1 MDLMQVK
8 YTMEETESLNSNGKD
23 QKYLQRLNLT
33 LDKLTQ
39 LGKGEYV
46 LLHNP
51 KKTFHVDLY
60 QSLVYG
66 GFNLLNMYFVLQ
78 QAEVS
83 NSLVWNPIDSG
94 VLCPIHNYFNIAL
107 LYYQN

>member
-8 YTMEETESLNSNGKD
+8 WTIDETESLSSNGKD
-23 QKYLQRLNLT
+23 QKYLQRLYLT

-51 KKTFHVDLY
+51 KKPFHVDLY
-60 QSLVYG
+60 QSS
-66 GFNLLNMYFVLQ
+66 M
-78 QAEVS
+78 
-83 NSLVWNPIDSG
+83 
-94 VLCPIHNYFNIAL
+94 
-107 LYYQN
+107 